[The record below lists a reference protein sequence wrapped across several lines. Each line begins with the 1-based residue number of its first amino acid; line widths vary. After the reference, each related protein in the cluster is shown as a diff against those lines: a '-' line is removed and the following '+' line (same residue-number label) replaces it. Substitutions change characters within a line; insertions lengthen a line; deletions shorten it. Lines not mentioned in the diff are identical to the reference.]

1 MNREIQGKVNNVI
14 CSLLVVLGV
23 YAIGA
28 YFFDFYYDIN
38 DDLLIKDILSGAYS
52 GTPNGYTNQMLY
64 PIGFFI
70 SVVYRILPKAP
81 VFGLFLCLCFAVCFW
96 MISFRMQSFYK
107 NIKVKIVA
115 VAVIVMI

>member
-23 YAIGA
+23 YTIVA

-64 PIGFFI
+64 PLGF
-70 SVVYRILPKAP
+70 VLALVYRLLPQAP
-81 VFGLFLCLCFAVCFW
+81 VFGLFVCAAF
-96 MISFRMQSFYK
+96 FGCAKLLEY
-107 NIKVKIVA
+107 A
-115 VAVIVMI
+115 